1 MIGYIHSIE
10 TFGTVDGPGVRYV
23 VFLQGCPMRC
33 KYCHN
38 PDTWEPDNYSK
49 TSSVEDILNDYERYI
64 PFLKNGGI
72 TVSGGEPLMQL
83 DFVTELFREAKNRN
97 IHTCLDTSGVTFNPH
112 SEENVARINELLKY
126 TDLVMLDIKHIDP
139 NEHIEL
145 TKQKNDNILEFAK
158 YLSKINK
165 DIWIRHVV
173 VPGITLN
180 DEFLYKLGEFIGTLT
195 SVKALDV
202 LPYHT
207 MGEVKYESLGIP
219 YPLKETKGATKEQAI
234 HAREI
239 IMKGFRNNKSNK

>member
-38 PDTWEPDNYSK
+38 PDTWLPENYQK
-49 TSSVEDILNDYERYI
+49 TSTVDEILNDYERYI
-64 PFLKNGGI
+64 PFLKNGGL
-72 TVSGGEPLMQL
+72 TVTGGEPMMQL
-83 DFVTELFREAKNRN
+83 EFVTDLFKKAKEKN

-112 SEENVARINELLKY
+112 SEENVTKVNELLKY
-126 TDLVMLDIKHIDP
+126 TDLIMLDIKHIDP
-139 NEHIEL
+139 VEHIEL
-145 TKQKNDNILEFAK
+145 TKQKNDNILVFARH
-158 YLSKINK
+158 LSKMNK
-165 DIWIRHVV
+165 DTWIRHVV

-180 DEFLYKLGEFIGTLT
+180 DEYLYKLGEFIGTLS

-207 MGEVKYESLGIP
+207 MGEVKYENLGIP
-219 YPLKETKGATKEQAI
+219 YPLKGIEGATKEQAK